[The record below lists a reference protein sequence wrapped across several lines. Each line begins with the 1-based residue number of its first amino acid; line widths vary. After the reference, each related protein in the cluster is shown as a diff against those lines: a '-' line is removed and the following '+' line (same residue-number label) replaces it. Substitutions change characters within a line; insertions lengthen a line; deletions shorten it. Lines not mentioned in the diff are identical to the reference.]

1 MYDILVCIKNKD
13 AKWHKSSCHVVS
25 IYKVYNR
32 KGIITKTNQTKIFS
46 YIKSNQLGYISI
58 ASLR

>member
-1 MYDILVCIKNKD
+1 MHKKYKD
-13 AKWHKSSCHVVS
+13 AKWYKSSCHVVS
-25 IYKVYNR
+25 IDKVYNR

-58 ASLR
+58 TSLR